1 MPWYEILALSLAIW
15 LVGSVLLALVL
26 GGVFGAHQREDG
38 AAQPSL
44 RGGRSAITPSRPSPS
59 RWPILY
65 RRARNRRSGIDRR
78 RNVAAVTIE
87 RRSRLDRR
95 QTRLAV

>member
-44 RGGRSAITPSRPSPS
+44 RGGRS
-59 RWPILY
+59 
-65 RRARNRRSGIDRR
+65 RRSGIDRR

-87 RRSRLDRR
+87 RRSGLDRR